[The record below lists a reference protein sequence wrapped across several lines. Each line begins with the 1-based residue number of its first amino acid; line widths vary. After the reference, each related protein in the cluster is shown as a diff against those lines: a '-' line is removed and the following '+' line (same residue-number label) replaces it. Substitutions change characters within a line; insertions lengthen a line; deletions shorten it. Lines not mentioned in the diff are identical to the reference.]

1 MIATKNQPLT
11 WKTHF
16 LGDAIDKITKVSRFH
31 AGITAKLIHLI
42 GCGFNQYLVVSI
54 EIEKQS

>member
-31 AGITAKLIHLI
+31 AGITAKLINLVR
-42 GCGFNQYLVVSI
+42 GRFNQNFVPAVQI
-54 EIEKQS
+54 KT